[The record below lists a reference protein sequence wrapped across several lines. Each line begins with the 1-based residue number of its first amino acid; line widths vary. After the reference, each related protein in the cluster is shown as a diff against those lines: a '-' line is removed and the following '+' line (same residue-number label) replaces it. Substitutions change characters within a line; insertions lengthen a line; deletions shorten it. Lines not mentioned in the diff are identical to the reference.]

1 MRPGSAG
8 AAKGRGRTA
17 RRWAAGVGAALFW
30 LGLWAVAA
38 ARVGQPLLLP
48 DPASVLATFVRSVG
62 TAPFWQ
68 AVGGSMLRAVAAFA
82 AGVVLGAALAAGTAA
97 LPLLRAL
104 LRPALV
110 VIRATPVA
118 SFIILALVWLNAGLV
133 PVLTGALMVLP
144 IVWGNVSQGIEG
156 TDPKLLEMARAY
168 GFSRGQVLRKLYVPS
183 VLPAFL
189 SACVTGMGLCWK
201 ATIAAEVLGRPR
213 DAIGTYLHESR
224 IFLETDA
231 LFAWTLTVILLSL
244 ALERAFAWGMR
255 RLAARGQGGDP
266 APKGGDARALR
277 A

>member
-1 MRPGSAG
+1 MPQSNASAG
-8 AAKGRGRTA
+8 KGRVA
-17 RRWAAGVGAALFW
+17 RRWATGLGAALFW
-30 LGLWAVAA
+30 LGLWAIAA
-38 ARVGQPLLLP
+38 ARIGQPLLLP
-48 DPASVLATFVRSVG
+48 DPASVLETFVQLVV

-82 AGVVLGAALAAGTAA
+82 IGVVLGAALAAGTAA
-97 LPLLRAL
+97 VPLLRAL
-104 LRPALV
+104 FQPALV
-110 VIRATPVA
+110 AIRATPVS

-156 TDPKLLEMARAY
+156 VDPKLLEMARAY
-168 GFSRGQVLRKLYVPS
+168 GFSRGQVLGKLYVPS
-183 VLPAFL
+183 ALPAFL
-189 SACVTGMGLCWK
+189 SACVTSMGLCWK

-213 DAIGTYLHESR
+213 GAIGTYLQESR

-244 ALERAFAWGMR
+244 ALERAFAWAMR
-255 RLAARGQGGDP
+255 KFGRVQS
-266 APKGGDARALR
+266 KGGSARALR